1 MKFYEDH
8 FVDYVSRVD
17 EGTLHS
23 KLCKEYD
30 KLPDSIDD
38 LNNMIFYGPDG
49 VGKYSQSLN
58 FIKKYSASSLKYEK
72 KIMFQLPKQ
81 SYNLRISD
89 VHFEIDME
97 VLGCNSKTN
106 WNSIYSNIIDII
118 NTKKGH
124 KGIILCKNFQC
135 IHNELLEVFYSYI
148 HNNINIKYFILTS
161 EISFIPDIITNKCKI
176 INVPF
181 YSKTLCK
188 KMLGCKGTNVSNIKY
203 IKGDVEE
210 LEYLNNNICNKLIS
224 VIIDYNNNINYAELR
239 EHIYS
244 ILTYNMDINNII
256 WYIIK
261 KLIKDNK
268 IKSCKIGDVL
278 EKTFKFFHLYNN
290 NYRPIYHLEN
300 YFYYLVIIVNEL

>member
-8 FVDYVSRVD
+8 YVDYVSRVD
-17 EGTLHS
+17 EETLQP

-30 KLPDSIDD
+30 KLPDSIED

-81 SYNLRISD
+81 SYNLKISD

-106 WNSIYSNIIDII
+106 WNSIYSNIVDII
-118 NTKKGH
+118 DTNKDH
-124 KGIILCKNFQC
+124 KGIILCRNFQC
-135 IHNELLEVFYSYI
+135 IHNELLEIFYSYI
-148 HNNINIKYFILTS
+148 QDNVNIKYFILTTDV
-161 EISFIPDIITNKCKI
+161 SFIPDIITNKCKI

-188 KMLGCKGTNVSNIKY
+188 KVIGCKCDYMSNIKY
-203 IKGDVEE
+203 IKGGVEE
-210 LEYLNNNICNKLIS
+210 LECLNNNICNKLIS
-224 VIIDYNNNINYAELR
+224 IIIDHNNINYTELR

-256 WYIIK
+256 WYITK

-268 IKSCKIGDVL
+268 IKSYKIGDVL
-278 EKTFKFFHLYNN
+278 EKTFRFFYLYNN

>member
-1 MKFYEDH
+1 
-8 FVDYVSRVD
+8 
-17 EGTLHS
+17 
-23 KLCKEYD
+23 
-30 KLPDSIDD
+30 
-38 LNNMIFYGPDG
+38 
-49 VGKYSQSLN
+49 
-58 FIKKYSASSLKYEK
+58 
-72 KIMFQLPKQ
+72 
-81 SYNLRISD
+81 
-89 VHFEIDME
+89 ME

-106 WNSIYSNIIDII
+106 WNSIYNNIIDII
-118 NTKKGH
+118 NTKKRH

-135 IHNELLEVFYSYI
+135 IHNELLEIFYSYI
-148 HNNINIKYFILTS
+148 HDNINIKYFILTS

-188 KMLGCKGTNVSNIKY
+188 KILGCKGSNVSNMSNIKY
-203 IKGDVEE
+203 LKGDIEE

-224 VIIDYNNNINYAELR
+224 VIIDYSNINYAELR

-278 EKTFKFFHLYNN
+278 EKTFRFFHLYNN